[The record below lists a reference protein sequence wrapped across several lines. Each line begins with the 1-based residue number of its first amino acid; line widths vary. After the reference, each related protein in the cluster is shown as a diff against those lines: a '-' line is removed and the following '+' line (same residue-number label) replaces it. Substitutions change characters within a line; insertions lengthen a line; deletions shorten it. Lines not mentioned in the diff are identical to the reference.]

1 MTEALNNL
9 AMISEL
15 LLLGMFGIG
24 VLVLMVAL
32 INR

>member
-1 MTEALNNL
+1 MIEALNNL